1 MNTAVL
7 ERNVSQKTWNRTR
20 GFEELKPQVKV
31 EYKETIPNENWDDYE
46 LADDVAKE
54 LEEIMEDI
62 KRGNTIRLHTPIH
75 LR

>member
-1 MNTAVL
+1 MDTAVL
-7 ERNVSQKTWNRTR
+7 EKNISRKTWSRMQ
-20 GFEELKPQVKV
+20 GFEELKQPAKV
-31 EYKETIPNENWDDYE
+31 EHKETTPNESWDDYE